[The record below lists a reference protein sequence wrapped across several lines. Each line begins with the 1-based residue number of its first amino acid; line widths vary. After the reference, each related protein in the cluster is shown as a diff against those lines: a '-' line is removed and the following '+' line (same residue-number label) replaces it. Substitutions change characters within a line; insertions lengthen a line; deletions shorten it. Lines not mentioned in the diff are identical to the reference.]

1 MDRKQLINELQ
12 LKFETKAKYLRVP
25 SCAYEIKI
33 LDKTYIINKE
43 GKIMNSEGVEI
54 LLDDLLNIS
63 TASEAESDLNEET
76 YENIEI
82 TNEIEELEELNSATT
97 HFELKLPLEGHS
109 ANTLKNLINMIYA
122 KQPLIL
128 KALEIN
134 EELLTENFVS
144 SLNKITAESLE
155 DFKSAIAKIEEYK
168 HQKIEFDFDE
178 ETFMFRFESRPE
190 KLNSTMSLIA
200 LVNKTSLIQ
209 KHASYK
215 TSQTKN
221 EKYTFRTWLLRLGM
235 IGEEYKDVRKE
246 LLSTLSGN
254 AAFRIPNKA
263 GDSDETQ
270 M

>member
-12 LKFETKAKYLRVP
+12 LKFETKAKYLGVP

-33 LDKTYIINKE
+33 LDETYIINKE

-63 TASEAESDLNEET
+63 TASEAESELDGES
-76 YENIEI
+76 ENIGL
-82 TNEIEELEELNSATT
+82 TNKTELLEAIDSTMT

-122 KQPLIL
+122 KQSLIL

-178 ETFMFRFESRPE
+178 ETFMFRFERRPE
-190 KLNSTMSLIA
+190 KLNSAMSLIA

-209 KHASYK
+209 KHASFK
-215 TSQTKN
+215 ATTTTN

-235 IGEEYKDVRKE
+235 IGDEYKAVRKD
-246 LLSTLSGN
+246 LLNNLSGN
-254 AAFRIPNKA
+254 GAFRIPNKA

>member
-12 LKFETKAKYLRVP
+12 LKFETKAKYLGVP

-33 LDKTYIINKE
+33 LDETYIINKE
-43 GKIMNSEGVEI
+43 GKIMTSEGFEI
-54 LLDDLLNIS
+54 LIDALLNIS
-63 TASEAESDLNEET
+63 AESDVDEET

-97 HFELKLPLEGHS
+97 HFEFKLPLEGHS

-122 KQPLIL
+122 KQSLIL

-144 SLNKITAESLE
+144 SINEITAESLE
-155 DFKSAIAKIEEYK
+155 DFKSAIAKIEDYK

-178 ETFMFRFESRPE
+178 ETFIFRFESRPE
-190 KLNSTMSLIA
+190 KLNSAMSLIA

-209 KHASYK
+209 KHASFK
-215 TSQTKN
+215 ATTTTN

-235 IGEEYKDVRKE
+235 IGDEYKAVRKD
-246 LLSTLSGN
+246 LLSNLSGN
-254 AAFRIPNKA
+254 GAFRIPNKA